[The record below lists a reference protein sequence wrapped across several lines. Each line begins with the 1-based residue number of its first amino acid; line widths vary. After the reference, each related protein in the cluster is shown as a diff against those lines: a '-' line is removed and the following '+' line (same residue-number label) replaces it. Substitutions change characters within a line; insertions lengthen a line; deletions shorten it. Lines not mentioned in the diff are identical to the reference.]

1 MHPAPRL
8 GLVALL
14 ALAGVAL
21 LGASQARAAE
31 KTVLCKTNQ
40 VPCVVGNQYTAG
52 TEFKSTATNTQ
63 LTTAQGNITCTSSKI
78 TNKTTSTANNPV
90 FGKITELVFA
100 TCTWKGMVC
109 SVSAINLEWVSA
121 IEREAIPDGKLT
133 FAGITGEPK
142 LAFSCGVGTFK
153 CTYGKFSTK
162 FAIHGGEPAETIFVA
177 TLGLLEKEGIVECPA
192 TIAWNAN
199 YGATSPTAVYVTKD

>member
-1 MHPAPRL
+1 MNQAPRI
-8 GLVALL
+8 GLASLL
-14 ALAGVAL
+14 ALAGVVL
-21 LGASQARAAE
+21 LGASQALAAE

-40 VPCVVGNQYTAG
+40 VPCVVENQYPGG

-63 LTTAQGNITCTSSKI
+63 LTTAQGNITCASSKI
-78 TNKTTSTANNPV
+78 TNKTTSTANNPI

-109 SVSAINLEWVSA
+109 SVSAINLAWVSA
-121 IEREAIPDGKLT
+121 IEREATPDGKLT

-153 CTYGKFSTK
+153 CTYGKHSGN
-162 FAIHGGEPAETIFVA
+162 FAFHGGEPAEMIPSVG
-177 TLGLLEKEGIVECPA
+177 LGLLEKEGIVECPP
-192 TIAWNAN
+192 TIKWNAN